1 MMYNDSEVKSMS
13 TQYIGLK
20 LGSIHTAIFK
30 PGNGLVLKEASMIA
44 MPTNPKNKDVY
55 AVGDNAKKLKDRL
68 PQNMVVYSPIS
79 NGTIQ
84 YDDLALLMLK
94 EFLKKIFPNKTFG
107 QNIKALL
114 CVPLG
119 ITPEEKKAFELTCYK
134 AGIADICL
142 VPEVICSA
150 IGNGININCEK
161 ANMIVDIGGDSTNIA
176 ILSNFNIVSAYNIS
190 IGGAIINSAIIK
202 YINETYK
209 LIISNEQ
216 AEQIKLDIC
225 SLMENYYASIEIDG
239 YNYLTN
245 LKESVSI
252 SSTELFPIIK
262 HYYGKIATVIN
273 SIIKQ
278 CEPQILEDLSEN
290 GIHFF
295 GGSSYMIGIDKFFQT
310 QTSFK
315 VRVAVNSNAS
325 MIGAG
330 ELISRPQILHKLL
343 KNI

>member
-1 MMYNDSEVKSMS
+1 MS

-20 LGSIHTAIFK
+20 LGSIHTSIFK
-30 PGNGLVLKEASMIA
+30 PGNGLVLKESSMIA

-55 AVGDNAKKLKDRL
+55 AVGYNAKKLKDRL
-68 PQNMVVYSPIS
+68 PQNIVVYSPIS

-94 EFLKKIFPNKTFG
+94 EFLKRVFPSKTFG

-114 CVPLG
+114 CTPLG
-119 ITPEEKKAFELTCYK
+119 LSPEEKKAFELTCYK

-150 IGNGININCEK
+150 VGNGINIQSEK

-176 ILSNFNIVSAYNIS
+176 IISNYNIVSAYNIS

-202 YINETYK
+202 YINETHK

-225 SLMENYYASIEIDG
+225 SLMDNYYASIDIDG

-245 LKESVSI
+245 LKESISI
-252 SSTELFPIIK
+252 SSTELAPIIK

-278 CEPQILEDLSEN
+278 SETQIIEDLTDN

-295 GGSSYMIGIDKFFQT
+295 GGGSYMIGIDKFFQT

-315 VRVAVNSNAS
+315 VRIAVNSNAS

-330 ELISRPQILHKLL
+330 ELITHPQLLHKLM
-343 KNI
+343 KNL